1 MVTGMTDLK
10 KTKGGGMR
18 LEGKIAAI
26 TGAGSGI
33 GKAAAVLFAKE
44 GAQVV
49 ILEIDE
55 ASGRGVQET
64 IEADGG
70 RAEYMALDI
79 SDWDRVSRAFD
90 EIGEKY
96 EGLDVLYNNASVFWG
111 TKDAAI
117 AELDVGVM
125 ERILR
130 INLFG
135 TMYCCKAAIPLIRQ
149 RGGGA
154 IINTSSSCGVIGIPN
169 CDAYSASKGAVIS
182 LTRAMA
188 VEYGPDGIRT
198 NCIAPAAIHTPM
210 IYESDLNKPTFDE
223 REFLANKTPL
233 RRWGLPED
241 VANIALFLASDEGS
255 YINGAV
261 IMADAGIT
269 VT

>member
-1 MVTGMTDLK
+1 
-10 KTKGGGMR
+10 MR
-18 LEGKIAAI
+18 LVNKVAAI

-33 GKAAAVLFAKE
+33 GKASAVKFAAE
-44 GAQVV
+44 GATV
-49 ILEIDE
+49 ILLEVNEDSGKEVETLIKE
-55 ASGRGVQET
+55 A
-64 IEADGG
+64 GG
-70 RAEYMALDI
+70 QAESVALDI
-79 SDWDRVSRAFD
+79 SDWDQVSAVFAD
-90 EIGEKY
+90 IGKKY
-96 EGLDVLYNNASVFWG
+96 GGLDILYNNASVFWG

-117 AELDVGVM
+117 ADLDIDVM
-125 ERILR
+125 EKILR
-130 INLFG
+130 VNLFG
-135 TMYCCKAAIPLIRQ
+135 TMYCCKAAIPLLRQ
-149 RGGGA
+149 KGGGS

-169 CDAYSASKGAVIS
+169 CDAYSASKGGTIS

-210 IYESDLNKPTFDE
+210 IYESDLNKSSFDE
-223 REFLANKTPL
+223 NEFLTNKTPL
-233 RRWGLPED
+233 RRWGYPDD

>member
-1 MVTGMTDLK
+1 MVKNGDD
-10 KTKGGGMR
+10 MR
-18 LEGKIAAI
+18 LKDKVAAV

-33 GKAAAVLFAKE
+33 GKASAVRFASE
-44 GAQVV
+44 GATVFL
-49 ILEIDE
+49 LEIDE
-55 ASGRGVQET
+55 DSGRDV
-64 IEADGG
+64 EAVIKEEGG
-70 RAEYMALDI
+70 RAEYIRLDI
-79 SDWDRVSRAFD
+79 SDWEEVSRVFA
-90 EIGEKY
+90 EIGEKQG
-96 EGLDVLYNNASVFWG
+96 GLDVLYNNASVFWG

-117 AELDVGVM
+117 ADLDVGVM
-125 ERILR
+125 EQILR

-135 TMYCCKAAIPLIRQ
+135 TMYCCKAAIPLLRQ
-149 RGGGA
+149 KGGGS

-169 CDAYSASKGAVIS
+169 CDAYSASKGGTIS

-210 IYESDLNKPTFDE
+210 IYESDLNKSTFDE
-223 REFLANKTPL
+223 QAFLTAKTPL
-233 RRWGLPED
+233 RRWGFPDD

>member
-1 MVTGMTDLK
+1 
-10 KTKGGGMR
+10 MR
-18 LEGKIAAI
+18 LKNKIAAI

-33 GKAAAVLFAKE
+33 GKASAIKFAEE
-44 GAQVV
+44 GAQV
-49 ILEIDE
+49 ILLEINE
-55 ASGRGVQET
+55 AAGKEVET
-64 IEADGG
+64 IIKEQGG
-70 RAEYMALDI
+70 RAEFIPLDI
-79 SDWDRVSRAFD
+79 SNWDQVSAVFAG
-90 EIGEKY
+90 ISKKNN
-96 EGLDVLYNNASVFWG
+96 GLDILYNNASVFWG

-117 AELDVGVM
+117 ADLDVGVM
-125 ERILR
+125 EQILR

-135 TMYCCKAAIPLIRQ
+135 TMYCAKAAIPLLKQ
-149 RGGGA
+149 KGGGS

-169 CDAYSASKGAVIS
+169 CDAYSASKGATIS
-182 LTRAMA
+182 LTKAMA

-210 IYESDLNKPTFDE
+210 IYESDLNKSTFDE
-223 REFLANKTPL
+223 NEFLTAKTPL
-233 RRWGLPED
+233 RRWGFPDD

>member
-1 MVTGMTDLK
+1 
-10 KTKGGGMR
+10 MR
-18 LEGKIAAI
+18 LKDKTAAI

-33 GKAAAVLFAKE
+33 GKAAAIKFAAE
-44 GAQVV
+44 GARV
-49 ILEIDE
+49 ILLEVNE
-55 ASGRGVQET
+55 ASGRET
-64 IEADGG
+64 ETQIIEEGG
-70 RAEYMALDI
+70 CAEFIKLDV
-79 SDWDRVSRAFD
+79 SDWDMVSSVFRD
-90 EIGEKY
+90 IGERY
-96 EGLDVLYNNASVFWG
+96 GGLDVLYNNASVFWG

-117 AELDVGVM
+117 ADLDVGVM
-125 ERILR
+125 EQILK

-135 TMYCCKAAIPLIRQ
+135 TMYCAKAAIPLLRQ
-149 RGGGA
+149 NGGGS

-169 CDAYSASKGAVIS
+169 CDAYSASKGGTIS

-210 IYESDLNKPTFDE
+210 IYERDLDKPTFNESD
-223 REFLANKTPL
+223 FLTTKTPL

>member
-1 MVTGMTDLK
+1 
-10 KTKGGGMR
+10 MR
-18 LEGKIAAI
+18 LENKTAAI

-33 GKAAAVLFAKE
+33 GKASAIRFAAEGAAVILLEVNEAAGRETEAEIIKE
-44 GAQVV
+44 
-49 ILEIDE
+49 
-55 ASGRGVQET
+55 
-64 IEADGG
+64 GG
-70 RAEYMALDI
+70 RAEFLALDVA
-79 SDWDRVSRAFD
+79 DWGQVSRAFN
-90 EIGEKY
+90 IIEKKY
-96 EGLDVLYNNASVFWG
+96 GGLDILYNNASVFWG

-117 AELDVGVM
+117 ADLDVGVM
-125 ERILR
+125 EQILK

-135 TMYCCKAAIPLIRQ
+135 TMYCAKAAVPLIKQ

-188 VEYGPDGIRT
+188 VEYGPYGIRT

-210 IYESDLNKPTFDE
+210 IYESDLNKPTFSE
-223 REFLANKTPL
+223 EEFLTSKTPL
-233 RRWGLPED
+233 RRWGLPGD

-255 YINGAV
+255 YVNGAI
-261 IMADAGIT
+261 IMADGGIT